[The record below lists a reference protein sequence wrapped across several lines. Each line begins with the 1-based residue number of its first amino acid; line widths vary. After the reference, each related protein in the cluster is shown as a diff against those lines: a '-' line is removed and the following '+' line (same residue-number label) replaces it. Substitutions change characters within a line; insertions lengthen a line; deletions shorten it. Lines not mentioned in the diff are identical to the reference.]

1 MSNRIPPDAFDFY
14 ASIGAERTHAKVAEE
29 YDVSVRAVSKC
40 ASRENWTERLE
51 KIDRDSRERTDKR
64 LGETLDDIRVRHL
77 KTLRVMNARAVEA
90 LKQYPLS
97 SAMEA
102 MKAAEVVIKL
112 ERLIIGEPTERNAMS
127 VEEITRE
134 EIRSLLVVVGGGE
147 DTDDADDDE
156 GKDDGDTDDHQDV
169 G

>member
-1 MSNRIPPDAFDFY
+1 MSNRIPPDAFEHY
-14 ASIGAERTHAKVAEE
+14 VSLGPERTHAKIAEE
-29 YDVSVRAVSKC
+29 YGVTVRAVSKC

-112 ERLIIGEPTERNAMS
+112 ERLIIGEPTERNAMTI
-127 VEEITRE
+127 EEITRE
-134 EIRSLLVVVGGGE
+134 EIQTLLVVAGDE
-147 DTDDADDDE
+147 DDE
-156 GKDDGDTDDHQDV
+156 DEEEEDDGELDDEEV
-169 G
+169 E

>member
-1 MSNRIPPDAFDFY
+1 MSNRIPPDAFEHY
-14 ASIGAERTHAKVAEE
+14 VSLGPERTHAKIAEE

-112 ERLIIGEPTERNAMS
+112 ERLIIGEPTERNAMTI
-127 VEEITRE
+127 EEITRE
-134 EIRSLLVVVGGGE
+134 EIQTLLVVAGGE
-147 DTDDADDDE
+147 DDDDADGDD
-156 GKDDGDTDDHQDV
+156 GKDDGDTDDHQEV

>member
-1 MSNRIPPDAFDFY
+1 MSNRIPPDAFEHY
-14 ASIGAERTHAKVAEE
+14 VSLGPERTHAKIAEE

-112 ERLIIGEPTERNAMS
+112 ERLIIGEPTERNAVS
-127 VEEITRE
+127 IEETIKRE
-134 EIRSLLVVVGGGE
+134 YERWL
-147 DTDDADDDE
+147 TDSGNDDLADDSRAEQADA
-156 GKDDGDTDDHQDV
+156 V
-169 G
+169 S

>member
-1 MSNRIPPDAFDFY
+1 MSNRIPPDAFEHY
-14 ASIGAERTHAKVAEE
+14 VSLGPERTHAKIAEE

-127 VEEITRE
+127 VEEVTRE
-134 EIRSLLVVVGGGE
+134 EIRSLLVVVG
-147 DTDDADDDE
+147 DDE
-156 GKDDGDTDDHQDV
+156 GHDESEDDGEPDDEEV
-169 G
+169 E

>member
-1 MSNRIPPDAFDFY
+1 MNKRIPPDAFDFY
-14 ASIGAERTHAKVAEE
+14 ASIGTERTHARVAEE
-29 YDVSVRAVSKC
+29 YGVTVRAVSKC
-40 ASRENWTERLE
+40 ASREKWTERLE
-51 KIDRDSRERTDKR
+51 KIEAESRERADKR

-112 ERLIIGEPTERNAMS
+112 ERLIAGEPTERNAVS
-127 VEEITRE
+127 VEETIKRE
-134 EIRSLLVVVGGGE
+134 YQRWLTEPSE
-147 DTDDADDDE
+147 DDADGATTE
-156 GKDDGDTDDHQDV
+156 QDGAV
-169 G
+169 S

>member
-1 MSNRIPPDAFDFY
+1 MSNRIPPDAFEHY
-14 ASIGAERTHAKVAEE
+14 VSLGPERTHAKIAEE

-112 ERLIIGEPTERNAMS
+112 ERLIIGEPTERNAMTI
-127 VEEITRE
+127 EEITRE
-134 EIRSLLVVVGGGE
+134 EIQTLLVVAGDE
-147 DTDDADDDE
+147 DDE
-156 GKDDGDTDDHQDV
+156 DEEEEDDGEVDDEEV
-169 G
+169 E